1 MTDAAGGDAGYL
13 LCVILDL
20 NPLAWSLS
28 SVADP
33 QTHDQL
39 SLEQAL
45 DQVLI
50 FANAHLALRHEN
62 QIAVFGAGYSMSK
75 LLYSSSLA
83 PSAAPSVEPLSS
95 ARDANTYQQFRIVN
109 KGTTNGVRNMM
120 AEQSDDNVGKADVDM
135 VGALAMVLCRALFSA
150 LLPRF
155 AYSYGGAELPQFSS
169 VLTDVNRLNSASTL
183 TPNLNKPRPR
193 ILVLSVTDDAST
205 QYVSTMNCIF
215 TAQKNSIP
223 IDVCKIFGRNA
234 IFLQQACHL
243 TGGSYFKIAQRR
255 GLLQYLIM
263 TFLPGPSARKHLNQ
277 PTQDQVDLRAACF
290 CHRKIVDVGY
300 VCSVCLSIFC
310 APVPVCATCRTKFPM
325 ATLKRFGFGARP
337 ANSGAI
343 ARSKKRK
350 APPNGETLPP
360 VSIGV

>member
-1 MTDAAGGDAGYL
+1 MSDTTAGDAGDL

-28 SVADP
+28 SLADP
-33 QTHDQL
+33 QTNDQL

-62 QIAVFGAGYSMSK
+62 QIAVFGAGYSMSE

-83 PSAAPSVEPLSS
+83 PSAAPSVGTISS

-109 KGTTNGVRNMM
+109 EGIARGVRDML
-120 AEQSDDNVGKADVDM
+120 AGQSDDDVGEAEVGM
-135 VGALAMVLCRALFSA
+135 VGALAMVLCH
-150 LLPRF
+150 
-155 AYSYGGAELPQFSS
+155 
-169 VLTDVNRLNSASTL
+169 VNRMNSVSAL

-223 IDVCKIFGRNA
+223 IDVCKIFGRDA
-234 IFLQQACHL
+234 VFLQQACHL
-243 TGGSYFKIAQRR
+243 TGGSYFKISQRQ

-325 ATLKRFGFGARP
+325 ATLKRFGFGARLV
-337 ANSGAI
+337 NGGAS
-343 ARSKKRK
+343 ARPKKRK
-350 APPNGETLPP
+350 VPPNGETSSASTS
-360 VSIGV
+360 V

>member
-1 MTDAAGGDAGYL
+1 MTDAAGGDAGDL

-75 LLYSSSLA
+75 MLYSSSLA
-83 PSAAPSVEPLSS
+83 PSAAPSVGPVSS

-109 KGTTNGVRNMM
+109 EGSSNAVRDMM
-120 AEQSDDNVGKADVDM
+120 AEQSDDNVGKGGQRRSQPM
-135 VGALAMVLCRALFSA
+135 SA
-150 LLPRF
+150 WSAP
-155 AYSYGGAELPQFSS
+155 SQWCCVFSS

-223 IDVCKIFGRNA
+223 IDVCKIFGRDA
-234 IFLQQACHL
+234 VFLQQACHL

-350 APPNGETLPP
+350 APANGETLPP
-360 VSIGV
+360 VSAGV

>member
-62 QIAVFGAGYSMSK
+62 QIAVFG
-75 LLYSSSLA
+75 
-83 PSAAPSVEPLSS
+83 
-95 ARDANTYQQFRIVN
+95 RDIRCHANTYQQFRIVN

-135 VGALAMVLCRALFSA
+135 VGALAMVLCRRALFSA

-155 AYSYGGAELPQFSS
+155 AYSYAEAELPQFSS
-169 VLTDVNRLNSASTL
+169 VLTDVNLNSNSASTL

-215 TAQKNSIP
+215 TAKECQKRNSIP

>member
-1 MTDAAGGDAGYL
+1 MTDAAGGNAGYL

-62 QIAVFGAGYSMSK
+62 QIAVFGVGYSMSK

-109 KGTTNGVRNMM
+109 KGTTNGVRDMM

-135 VGALAMVLCRALFSA
+135 VGALAMVLCH
-150 LLPRF
+150 
-155 AYSYGGAELPQFSS
+155 
-169 VLTDVNRLNSASTL
+169 VNRLNSASTL

-234 IFLQQACHL
+234 VFLQQACHL

-337 ANSGAI
+337 TNSGAI